1 MSLFKKKK
9 STELASTN
17 PGQKKPV
24 EQPVEE
30 QERVVL
36 TPTASTEKEVQE
48 KKVDLSAIIPEGP
61 NIEATSEGEEKTEA
75 ALILESKDK
84 VLKTDGVV
92 TIGTLT
98 EDGATTKPGASF
110 PEQIDVELR
119 KRQNQDVLKNK
130 RKTQKNKSYT
140 DEQKKALN
148 TNTLIV
154 IGLIAILAG
163 LVYYILHRKTEKDF
177 VPLPV
182 TVELGDKLPLRTS
195 SYVKPG
201 IGKTVNELTYVL
213 DKSQVVVDKVGVYDF
228 TITYKGTTKTG
239 KITIQDTTPPDLK
252 VVDLIITEGTAYTSD
267 MFVKECLDWSGCEYS
282 FEDKDTSE
290 KYRTA
295 GEYEVYITATDPYEN
310 KTTKKAKLTIEE
322 QGMVKKFFKTIPYN
336 ATDGYE
342 LRTIY
347 DLHFTGFMD
356 DSILLRGYEIKEY
369 KYQDVTRYNTDV
381 EKYRGIAEW
390 SFDDNTMTITY
401 NSGVIN
407 TINRSS
413 RMNQIIDYLI
423 AEGYQNYNE

>member
-1 MSLFKKKK
+1 MGLFNKKKA
-9 STELASTN
+9 TESASADPKN
-17 PGQKKPV
+17 KQAAP
-24 EQPVEE
+24 QPVEE
-30 QERVVL
+30 QIVL
-36 TPTASTEKEVQE
+36 APTASTDTEVQQ

-61 NIEATSEGEEKTEA
+61 TVEETQSEEKTEA

-98 EDGATTKPGASF
+98 EDGATVNPGANF
-110 PEQIDVELR
+110 PEQIDVEFR
-119 KRQNQDVLKNK
+119 KRKKQEQLRSK
-130 RKTQKNKSYT
+130 RKNQKTKTFSE
-140 DEQKKALN
+140 EQKKALN

-201 IGKTVNELTYVL
+201 IGKSVNELTYVL
-213 DKSQVVVDKVGVYDF
+213 DKSQAMVDKVGVYEF
-228 TITYKGTTKTG
+228 SITYKGTTKKG
-239 KITIQDTTPPDLK
+239 KVTIQDTTPPDLT
-252 VVDLIITEGTAYTSD
+252 VVDLTITEGTAYSTD
-267 MFVKECLDWSGCEYS
+267 MFVKQCLDWSGCEYS
-282 FEDKDTSE
+282 FEDKDTLE

-295 GEYEVYITATDPYEN
+295 GEYDVYITATDPYEN

-322 QGMVKKFFKTIPYN
+322 QGMVKKFFKTEPYN
-336 ATDGYE
+336 ESLGYE
-342 LRTIY
+342 VKIIY

-356 DSILLRGYEIKEY
+356 DSILLRGYEIREY
-369 KYQDVTRYNTDV
+369 TYRDEAKYNADK

-390 SFDDNTMTITY
+390 TADDDKKMLTY

-407 TINRSS
+407 TVNRSS
-413 RMNQIIDYLI
+413 RMNQIVDYLV